1 MKKLI
6 ILLSVCLLLVGG
18 TYITASAETSPS
30 LSESYTLN
38 VDENGMIDIP
48 NVENAEDG
56 AVYTVRIFRS
66 SDLANP
72 LYENVATGKFRF
84 AYTGSFTFIY
94 DLTGGTPEE
103 SLMTLVTIKDSI
115 APVLNISGLGETYY
129 VGDTTSFKVEYSDN
143 MDGEEKLIYTLRV
156 WYEDAPYTAAVQE
169 NGQVLFDIKGDYRLV
184 FTVRDSSDNTTVQ
197 EFSYKVAVNGFDYSV
212 LIPVL
217 AVAIMLAMFIGPII
231 FVVKS
236 EFRPVKKEKK
246 K

>member
-6 ILLSVCLLLVGG
+6 ILFAVCLLLVGG
-18 TYITASAETSPS
+18 TYITVSAETSPT
-30 LSESYTLN
+30 LNESYTLN
-38 VDENGMIDIP
+38 VDENGMIEIP
-48 NVENAEDG
+48 AVESG
-56 AVYTVRIFRS
+56 AAGEEYLVSIFRT
-66 SDLANP
+66 SDLAHP
-72 LYENVATGKFRF
+72 LYEDVAVGKFKMG
-84 AYTGSFTFIY
+84 YTGSFTFIY
-94 DLTGGTPEE
+94 ELVGGTPED
-103 SLMTLVTIKDSI
+103 SLMTSVTVKDSI
-115 APVLNISGLGETYY
+115 APVLNISGLEETYF

-143 MDGEEKLIYTLRV
+143 MDSGEKLIYTLRV

-169 NGQVLFDIKGDYRLV
+169 NGQVLFDVKGDYRLV
-184 FTVRDSSDNTTVQ
+184 FTVRDSSDNTVVQ
-197 EFSYKVAVNGFDYSV
+197 EFSYKVAVNGFDYSM